1 VAKRLAFQADREVR
15 HTVIRVIANHLK
27 KDSTKS
33 WQGLNFDFTGVVF
46 DGGSFAYAVFSGGTV
61 DFRGAVFS
69 GGTVDFNFALF
80 SGSSVYFSGAKFSG
94 GTVEFASAYFS
105 GGWVFF
111 DHAYFSRGKVNFH
124 AANFCGPGAPVDFR
138 GAEFSGSTVDFSA
151 TFSGGPVDFTGAK
164 FCGSTVS
171 FRRAG
176 FSGSTVD
183 FSKVRVWR
191 YPPQFDWATDAA
203 PPKSV
208 MLPEAPMGADIP
220 SLNLGP
226 PPGNAPSR
234 PPKPAGQDD
243 ELA

>member
-1 VAKRLAFQADREVR
+1 MA
-15 HTVIRVIANHLK
+15 
-27 KDSTKS
+27 
-33 WQGLNFDFTGVVF
+33 
-46 DGGSFAYAVFSGGTV
+46 FSGGLV
-61 DFRGAVFS
+61 DFRGAAFS
-69 GGTVDFNFALF
+69 GD
-80 SGSSVYFSGAKFSG
+80 
-94 GTVEFASAYFS
+94 TVE
-105 GGWVFF
+105 W
-111 DHAYFSRGKVNFH
+111 H
-124 AANFCGPGAPVDFR
+124 GPGNIWGPVQFG

-203 PPKSV
+203 PPKNV
-208 MLPEAPMGADIP
+208 MLPEAPMGSDIP